1 MRQRDRRAVACLV
14 VLAILSFFLG
24 TLAPPAYSLKL
35 PGAFPGGATFAQAAL
50 EQDYPLAWWVMNRI
64 VKRLELSEEQK
75 TEIKAILEEEL
86 PAVVP
91 LVKQLMDNRKAQMAA
106 TEDGIYDEEEVK
118 AFAKE
123 QAILIAGLIVIK
135 ERIRIETYAVLTP
148 EQQDQIQEMVG
159 NVEERLKEWLV
170 K

>member
-1 MRQRDRRAVACLV
+1 MSNSQRRL
-14 VLAILSFFLG
+14 LAYLIVTVFLSFLLA
-24 TLAPPAYSLKL
+24 TVAPPAHSLKL
-35 PGAFPGGATFAQAAL
+35 PGAFKGGTTFAQAAL

-64 VKRLELSEEQK
+64 VKRLDLTEEQK

-86 PAVVP
+86 PAAVP

-123 QAILIAGLIVIK
+123 QAVLIAGLIVIK
-135 ERIRIETYAVLTP
+135 ERIRIQTYAVLTP
-148 EQQDQIQEMVG
+148 EQQDQIKEMVSK
-159 NVEERLKEWLV
+159 VEERLKVWLV
-170 K
+170 E